1 MKHELKLDTFLCF
14 ALYTANH
21 AMNRVY
27 KPLLEALDITYPQFL
42 VLVTLWEED
51 EQTVGS
57 IGEKLFLESSTLT
70 PILKRLEAAG
80 YIRRERNRHD
90 ERQVIIRLTDQGR
103 AQKAKAEAIP
113 GHIVTATGC
122 SSDEVQRLRQEISDL
137 RDALNEKSHAA

>member
-1 MKHELKLDTFLCF
+1 MKDELKLDTFLCF

-27 KPLLEALDITYPQFL
+27 KPLLEELEITYPQFL

-70 PILKRLEAAG
+70 PLLKRLESAG
-80 YIRRERNRHD
+80 YISRERSKQD

-103 AQKAKAEAIP
+103 ALKARAQKSP
-113 GHIVTATGC
+113 AT
-122 SSDEVQRLRQEISDL
+122 SSPPRAVRRM
-137 RDALNEKSHAA
+137 RCNACVRK